1 MNPCLQLPSKGLGCG
16 AVVEPLTSLPPLVGG
31 SCGSGSVVEHLCS
44 MPEVLGLISRTIKNK
59 INTCSHSSWA
69 MGYGDHGA
77 ESVLLRGPIPLPLQ
91 GGGPL
96 WDVTGSSVVA
106 VCAAPAASPSPRQ
119 SSSRGR
125 GPTKLLE
132 LGAEFAD
139 DAGFDRGQGRGLRL
153 GQGPWQGWWWWSRTL
168 LPW

>member
-77 ESVLLRGPIPLPLQ
+77 ESVLLRGPIPARQPSLFSVTPRLYGDLGLQHFPQPPTSHRPLLTSAAAGRRSSLGCNWLLRGGCLCCPRCLPE
-91 GGGPL
+91 P
-96 WDVTGSSVVA
+96 
-106 VCAAPAASPSPRQ
+106 
-119 SSSRGR
+119 
-125 GPTKLLE
+125 K
-132 LGAEFAD
+132 AE
-139 DAGFDRGQGRGLRL
+139 
-153 GQGPWQGWWWWSRTL
+153 L
-168 LPW
+168 LPR